1 MAAAKWKEK
10 AELVECVASARRKA
24 RFARS
29 AKTVAASTRAREMVA
44 AELKRASS
52 RTASKQP
59 AHAGSRSR
67 SINSPPGVPGVHM
80 HRGSPMPDFANMDRS
95 ELSKWYVENVG
106 YDIGAEDPE
115 MSLEEYRELCEELHE
130 GHSEAAD

>member
-1 MAAAKWKEK
+1 
-10 AELVECVASARRKA
+10 
-24 RFARS
+24 
-29 AKTVAASTRAREMVA
+29 
-44 AELKRASS
+44 
-52 RTASKQP
+52 
-59 AHAGSRSR
+59 
-67 SINSPPGVPGVHM
+67 
-80 HRGSPMPDFANMDRS
+80 MPDFANMDRS